1 MGYVSY
7 FATVW
12 GFVTVA
18 ALGVVGFGIAS
29 IVFGV
34 EHHKRD
40 NLELAIGLGSAA
52 AFCLMYTLVMRMHG
66 NQVLVRAGRWP
77 ALCQAVRFPKTS
89 DEAIAA
95 CEELRRGNDKL
106 PMVVGGAWGYY
117 LYRKLA
123 DPNCIF
129 THRMR
134 GLVDKSNQMEWYAG
148 STLREVLD
156 FYSKR
161 GCTVSTH
168 PTMEYIT
175 VGAWFATASHGNG
188 GDLAKGSSHT
198 MASAFIY
205 NMRTGREL
213 DVDYK
218 QLRMRFDSEDTRA
231 EWIVLKVTFQKLIRN
246 ATLQKKAIVIKDA
259 QSAAEW
265 LEDDARLRLC
275 FMGAARDYG
284 FGIRWEECCYDQDA
298 AAAHY
303 DPHCC
308 SRFCTFLQADVCS
321 VVCGCR
327 ENLMAWRG
335 QSSYLNANR
344 WMPALPPVFATLVTL
359 TGYLNAE
366 IYFRLD
372 QPLTGGKLWSI
383 IKDLI
388 QVHKE
393 YGGRSE
399 IRYGRRSA
407 NTTVF
412 LDMSMKVSFHPI
424 LSMLHKKHGVTEAA
438 LHPGKYQCTLAPI
451 KEVNVGIVYGLYT
464 EKELKQENVGAFLF
478 KDMVV

>member
-1 MGYVSY
+1 MGYSLY

-12 GFVTVA
+12 GSVTVS
-18 ALGVVGFGIAS
+18 ALGVVGFGVAS
-29 IVFGV
+29 IVLGV
-34 EHHKRD
+34 EHSKRD
-40 NLELAIGLGSAA
+40 NMELAIGLGSAA
-52 AFCLMYTLVMRMHG
+52 AFCLVYTLLMRTHG

-77 ALCQAVRFPKTS
+77 ALCQATRFPKTS
-89 DEAIAA
+89 DEAVAA
-95 CEELRRGNDKL
+95 CKKLRERNDKK
-106 PMVVGGAWGYY
+106 PPVVVGGAWGYY

-134 GLVDKSNQMEWYAG
+134 GLVDESNQMEWYAG
-148 STLREVLD
+148 TTIREVLN

-161 GCTVSTH
+161 KLTVSTH

-175 VGAWFATASHGNG
+175 IGAWFATASHGNG
-188 GDLAKGSSHT
+188 GDLAEGSSHT

-205 NMRTGREL
+205 NMRTGQAL

-218 QLRMRFDSEDTRA
+218 GLRIRCDSEDTRA
-231 EWIVLKVTFQKLIRN
+231 EWIVLKVTLQKLIPN
-246 ATLQKKAIVIKDA
+246 ETLQKKAIVIKDA
-259 QSAAEW
+259 KSADQW
-265 LEDDARLRLC
+265 LKDDARLRLC

-284 FGIRWEECCYDQDA
+284 FGIRWEACCYDQDS
-298 AAAHY
+298 AAAHH

-308 SRFCTFLQADVCS
+308 SRFCAFLQADVCS
-321 VVCGCR
+321 VVCGWR
-327 ENLMAWRG
+327 EGLMAWRG

-366 IYFRLD
+366 IYFRLESA
-372 QPLTGGKLWSI
+372 LTGLKLWSM

-399 IRYGRRSA
+399 IRYGRKTA

-438 LHPGKYQCTLAPI
+438 LHIGKYQCTLAPL
-451 KEVNVGIVYGLYT
+451 KEVPVGVVYGLYA
-464 EKELKQENVGAFLF
+464 EDELKRANVGAFLF
-478 KDMVV
+478 GNMV